1 MIKVNEANWDRILRV
16 VLGIVILYL
25 GWAGVVAGGLGTFL
39 KFFGFVPLLTG
50 LIGWCPIYSLLKFG
64 TRAA

>member
-25 GWAGVVAGGLGTFL
+25 GWAGVVTGGLGTFL
-39 KFFGFVPLLTG
+39 KFFGFIPLLTG